1 MSILYAII
9 GLILLVIG
17 GELLVRA
24 SVGLSFKLKLSK
36 LVIGM
41 TVVSFATS
49 APELIVSMQAAF
61 EGHPDLALS
70 NVVGSNIANIA
81 LVLGITAIISPLFVN
96 MEFFKINWPKMMLAS
111 LLLYFFLQNDL
122 VLSRFEGG
130 ILLLLLIIF
139 VVILIY
145 RARKLHLSAPEDI
158 DETLK
163 HTSNYKLALW
173 LVSGG
178 VALWFGSKLLVNGAI
193 DIAVLFGI
201 SENVIGVS
209 MVAFGTSIPE
219 LAASVIAALR
229 KEKAISLGNLIGS
242 NIFNIGSVL
251 GITALIKPI
260 QVLDSQLLSNDIW
273 WMIAIATI
281 LVPMAL
287 LPKRNKLSRIE
298 GIILF
303 SGYVAF
309 IYLKFI
315 GQ

>member
-96 MEFFKINWPKMMLAS
+96 LEFFKINWPKMMLAS

-122 VLSRFEGG
+122 VLSRVEGG
-130 ILLLLLIIF
+130 ILLLFLVIF
-139 VVILIY
+139 VIVLIY

-163 HTSNYKLALW
+163 HTSNYKLAVW
-173 LVSGG
+173 LVFGG

-193 DIAVLFGI
+193 DIAILFGI

-219 LAASVIAALR
+219 LAASVVAALR

-260 QVLDSQLLSNDIW
+260 KVIDTQLLSNDIW
-273 WMIAIATI
+273 WMIVISAI
-281 LVPMAL
+281 LVPIAL
-287 LPKRNKLSRIE
+287 LPKRNKLSRVE
-298 GIILF
+298 GLVLF

>member
-1 MSILYAII
+1 MSIFYAII

-49 APELIVSMQAAF
+49 APELIVSMQAALD
-61 EGHPDLALS
+61 GHPDLALS

-81 LVLGITAIISPLFVN
+81 LVLGITAMIAPLFVN

-111 LLLYFFLQNDL
+111 FLLYFFLQNDL
-122 VLSRFEGG
+122 ILSRIEGA
-130 ILLLLLIIF
+130 ILLFLLVVF
-139 VVILIY
+139 VFILLF
-145 RARKLHLSAPEDI
+145 RARKLRLSAPETI
-158 DETLK
+158 DDSLQ
-163 HTSNYKLALW
+163 HISNYKLLFW
-173 LVSGG
+173 FVLGG
-178 VALWFGSKLLVNGAI
+178 VALWGGSKLLVNGAI
-193 DIAVLFGI
+193 DIARVFGI
-201 SENVIGVS
+201 SENIIGVS

-251 GITALIKPI
+251 GITALIQPI
-260 QVLDSQLLSNDIW
+260 QVLDTQLLNNDII
-273 WMIAIATI
+273 WMLAIAAI

-287 LPKRNKLSRIE
+287 LPKRNKLSRVE
-298 GIILF
+298 GFILF
-303 SGYVAF
+303 SGYVIF
-309 IYLKFI
+309 LYLKFA
-315 GQ
+315 G